1 MTTPTESVL
10 HASDI
15 AVPLRT
21 DEDVL
26 RRIDLLVDQD
36 ARQERSI
43 WLLFLSASGVQ
54 LPVQVPIDGVP
65 EYPDLTTAR
74 SLCWVIAE
82 ALRENVPGGHAV
94 VVLTRPGTC
103 RADDAD
109 LDWVTTL
116 HRAAGD
122 RGASLRMV
130 CLATPSGVCRLTV
143 AAPGERGP
151 DTGRRL

>member
-1 MTTPTESVL
+1 MTTTTRGPAPS
-10 HASDI
+10 ADI

-26 RRIDLLVDQD
+26 RRVDLLINPD
-36 ARQERSI
+36 ARLERSI

-54 LPVQVPIDGVP
+54 LPVVVPIDGVP
-65 EYPDLTTAR
+65 EQPDLTSAR

-82 ALRENVPGGHAV
+82 ALRNNVPGGHAI
-94 VVLTRPGTC
+94 VVLTRPGAATAGPVD
-103 RADDAD
+103 R
-109 LDWVTTL
+109 DWAATL

-130 CLATPSGVCRLTV
+130 CLATPSGLSRLT
-143 AAPGERGP
+143 ATAPGEPRPVAG
-151 DTGRRL
+151 TRL